1 MSSSEP
7 PSDDRPDELT
17 DGTGADRQPSSTSDP
32 GRPFTPG
39 PLGPSPPPLVPAPTP
54 ADPGPPSGA
63 IPGRPGTGTFTIEG
77 RTAPGL
83 FVVGWLGTLLGLGL
97 IAIAFL
103 SGGSLSARILLVVG
117 LVFLSIG
124 LVAGAGSQGIERRRS
139 TRAYRGPSP
148 ILVFVATIPLS
159 LLAAFVLAI
168 PLRALDVDLDGP
180 LAALL
185 SVLIQAALYI
195 GLIRLLVVDTGAL
208 TWGEMA
214 VKRFDGTAVRDIAA
228 GALWVV
234 PVIFATGIVAR
245 ILLAIFP
252 VEPSS
257 PLPPTGTE
265 IGFAL
270 SLIAGVLVAP
280 FGEEIM
286 FRAFAT
292 TAWVRGMNQA
302 NGLVLGALFFA
313 FAHVLTVSGT
323 SAGDAFQLAFVAF
336 AGRLPVA
343 IALGLLFIRRKSMWA
358 SFGLH
363 ATFNGL
369 LLVIAEVASRAGG

>member
-1 MSSSEP
+1 LSSSEP

-17 DGTGADRQPSSTSDP
+17 DGTAADRPPILIPDP
-32 GRPFTPG
+32 APPLTPE
-39 PLGPSPPPLVPAPTP
+39 PLVP
-54 ADPGPPSGA
+54 GPPPGA
-63 IPGRPGTGTFTIEG
+63 IPGRAGTGTFTIEG
-77 RTAPGL
+77 RAAPGL
-83 FVVGWLGTLLGLGL
+83 FVVGWLATLLGIGL

-103 SGGSLSARILLVVG
+103 SGGGFAARVLLVVA
-117 LVFLSIG
+117 LVFLSVG

-148 ILVFVATIPLS
+148 LLVFVATVPLS
-159 LLAAFVLAI
+159 LLAGFVLAI
-168 PLRALDVDLDGP
+168 PLRAFDVDLDGP

-185 SVLIQAALYI
+185 SVLIQAGLYVS
-195 GLIRLLVVDTGAL
+195 LIRLLVVDAGAL

-214 VKRFDGTAVRDIAA
+214 VTRLDVRALRDIAA

-234 PVIFATGIVAR
+234 PVIFAAGIVNG

-252 VEPSS
+252 VTPTS
-257 PLPPTGTE
+257 PLPPSGTE

-292 TAWVRGMNQA
+292 TAWARGMNQT

-343 IALGLLFIRRKSMWA
+343 FALGLLFLRRRSMWA

-363 ATFNGL
+363 ATFNGVL
-369 LLVIAEVASRAGG
+369 LLIAETAARSVG

>member
-1 MSSSEP
+1 LSWSEP
-7 PSDDRPDELT
+7 PSDERPDEST
-17 DGTGADRQPSSTSDP
+17 DGTAADPPSILTPDP
-32 GRPFTPG
+32 GRPIPAEPVVSG
-39 PLGPSPPPLVPAPTP
+39 PPPAPTP
-54 ADPGPPSGA
+54 
-63 IPGRPGTGTFTIEG
+63 GRPGAGTFTIEG
-77 RTAPGL
+77 RAAPGL
-83 FVVGWLGTLLGLGL
+83 FVVGWLATLSGLGL

-103 SGGSLSARILLVVG
+103 SGGTFAARVLLVIA
-117 LVFLSIG
+117 LVLLSVG

-139 TRAYRGPSP
+139 TRPYRGPSP
-148 ILVFVATIPLS
+148 LLVFVATIPLS
-159 LLAAFVLAI
+159 LLAAFALSI

-185 SVLIQAALYI
+185 SGLIQAALYI

-208 TWGEMA
+208 TWAEMGVRRLDVGA
-214 VKRFDGTAVRDIAA
+214 LRDIAA

-245 ILLAIFP
+245 ILLAVFP
-252 VEPSS
+252 VSPTS

-270 SLIAGVLVAP
+270 SLIAGALVAP

-292 TAWVRGMNQA
+292 TAWVRGMNEA
-302 NGLVLGALFFA
+302 NGRILGALFFA
-313 FAHVLTVSGT
+313 FAHVLTISGT

-343 IALGLLFIRRKSMWA
+343 FALGLIFIRRRSMWA

-363 ATFNGL
+363 ATFNGVL
-369 LLVIAEVASRAGG
+369 LAIAELASRSGALGG

>member
-1 MSSSEP
+1 MSSPEP
-7 PSDDRPDELT
+7 PSDDRLDELI
-17 DGTGADRQPSSTSDP
+17 DGTAADRPPILIPDP
-32 GRPFTPG
+32 GP
-39 PLGPSPPPLVPAPTP
+39 PLIPEPLVPDPLVPAPPP
-54 ADPGPPSGA
+54 AA
-63 IPGRPGTGTFTIEG
+63 APGRPGTGTFTIEG
-77 RTAPGL
+77 RSAPGL
-83 FVVGWLGTLLGLGL
+83 FVVGWLATLLGIGL
-97 IAIAFL
+97 IAVAFL
-103 SGGSLSARILLVVG
+103 SGGSFAARILLVIA
-117 LVFLSIG
+117 LVFLSVG

-139 TRAYRGPSP
+139 TRSYRGPSP
-148 ILVFVATIPLS
+148 LLVFVATIPLS
-159 LLAAFVLAI
+159 LLAAFALSI

-185 SVLIQAALYI
+185 SVLIQAALYV

-208 TWGEMA
+208 TWAEMA
-214 VKRFDGTAVRDIAA
+214 VKPFDASALRDMAA

-234 PVIFATGIVAR
+234 PVILATGIVAR

-252 VEPSS
+252 VSPTS

-292 TAWVRGMNQA
+292 TAWVRGMNET

-343 IALGLLFIRRKSMWA
+343 FALGLLFIRRKSVWA

-369 LLVIAEVASRAGG
+369 LLVIAEVASRSG